1 MDMLFTGLDTSAE
14 ESEEKSISGSSS
26 SSTISRIMLKPHSI
40 FSISGRF
47 SPLFFSVSFC
57 ALSAYA
63 SAARHTPTR
72 YLSMKRMLRISST
85 RM

>member
-1 MDMLFTGLDTSAE
+1 MDMLLTGLETNAE
-14 ESEEKSISGSSS
+14 ESEENSISGRSSNNTMS
-26 SSTISRIMLKPHSI
+26 KIMLKPHSI
-40 FSISGRF
+40 FSINGRF

-57 ALSAYA
+57 AFSAYV
-63 SAARHTPTR
+63 SDPCPVSTR